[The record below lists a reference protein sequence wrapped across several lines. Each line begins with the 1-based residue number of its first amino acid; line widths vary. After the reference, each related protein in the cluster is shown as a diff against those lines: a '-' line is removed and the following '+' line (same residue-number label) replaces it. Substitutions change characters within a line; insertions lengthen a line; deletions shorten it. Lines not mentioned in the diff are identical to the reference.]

1 MRRCARDRGP
11 FPWLATLRL
20 PSVWNQREPDPPPS
34 CVRHPASAIQR
45 PPSSVTRGGSRGPG
59 LKSKR
64 APPRGRSHRAEPS
77 SVPSDRRGKR
87 GIRCGMGRAVREGS
101 SPTRSGHPG
110 IGRSHDSNGASSRET
125 RPCRVEQFRALTFAS
140 GVTSPAS
147 EWGFHLPN
155 TKLSDRHAAREL
167 LEAREPASGGR
178 IRLRLSPFLEWPE
191 PPARREPRREVGN
204 HAPVP
209 TTFQRVVHENLH
221 VASQPAWGKASLGWR
236 FWGRAGIGARP
247 LPHQPAS
254 TPNRRRARE
263 PKS

>member
-34 CVRHPASAIQR
+34 CVRHPASREAVREGRVLKASGLHLVAEATGQSPAR
-45 PPSSVTRGGSRGPG
+45 FHPTGG
-59 LKSKR
+59 
-64 APPRGRSHRAEPS
+64 
-77 SVPSDRRGKR
+77 GKR